1 MADIGFLGCQ
11 VKNPETGKGNVD
23 GVKIFLGGNIG
34 HEAELG
40 TEVDKVPFSTLTPL
54 FSLSLIHF
62 LSLRSEKDQKI
73 VDRRDQMTG
82 KMDE

>member
-54 FSLSLIHF
+54 FSLFS
-62 LSLRSEKDQKI
+62 LSLFIRSKK
-73 VDRRDQMTG
+73 
-82 KMDE
+82 